1 MTSPTT
7 PSSTAVAGA
16 LPCLY
21 YRELPEANLWIVKGQ
36 EFIYEIKSQEFPE
49 RGRRDRRG
57 GSHGRVE
64 GSAKTK
70 MTGQAKKGMAHGLTL
85 LTMRR
90 NGEYRLGAKTSQGVL
105 DVKQAAEILKMYSP
119 ATLDDMLQNE
129 EGASVQAVVEAAMKS
144 AAVKKA
150 FLKEEAIEYGPLVT
164 RPEKIVCVGLNYRKH
179 AEEIKL
185 PIPKQPVLF
194 NKYNNALLRHGGTL
208 KLPSAVAKKF
218 DYEIEL
224 VIVMG
229 KAARDVSEKDAL
241 SYVAGYATGNDFS
254 ARDLQIETGGQW
266 MVGKTS
272 DGFAPL
278 GPYFVTAEQVNPDN
292 LNIECRVNGETRQSS
307 NTNDLVFNCSQ
318 IISFTSAR
326 ISLRPGDIIFTGTPG
341 GVIFN
346 GVANG
351 IATRKEKWDWLKAG
365 DKIACSIEQLGELKF
380 DLA

>member
-1 MTSPTT
+1 MKSNRR
-7 PSSTAVAGA
+7 SFLKGAGAIGAVAA
-16 LPCLY
+16 M
-21 YRELPEANLWIVKGQ
+21 
-36 EFIYEIKSQEFPE
+36 
-49 RGRRDRRG
+49 G
-57 GSHGRVE
+57 GLKAVSTE
-64 GSAKTK
+64 TK
-70 MTGQAKKGMAHGLTL
+70 MASSAKKGMARGLTL

-90 NGEYRLGAKTSQGVL
+90 DGEYRLGAKTSNGIL
-105 DVKQAAEILKMYSP
+105 DVKAAAETLKMYSP

-194 NKYNNALLRHGGTL
+194 NKYNNALLHHGGTI

-229 KAARDVSEKDAL
+229 KAARDVSERDAL

-266 MVGKTS
+266 MVGKTP

-318 IISFTSAR
+318 IISYTSAR

-341 GVIFN
+341 GVIYN

-365 DKIACSIEQLGELKF
+365 DKIACSLEKLGELKF